1 MDSDKN
7 AHATGDADA
16 RSRWSERSNRLK
28 SLVPTLAVVV
38 VVVTALAAT
47 VMVTHSDW
55 QAANRPPA
63 VAKGGH
69 DVVRAPPLVVAA
81 PPQKASPKS
90 GGQGQRQTDASNALG
105 AAPACRNCGV
115 VESVAATNQHGAFQM
130 RIRMDDGT
138 VRTVEQ
144 RGAVA
149 AGSRVVLE
157 GASLRVVP
165 AATRQG

>member
-7 AHATGDADA
+7 AHATGDADS

-81 PPQKASPKS
+81 PPQ
-90 GGQGQRQTDASNALG
+90 
-105 AAPACRNCGV
+105 APASAQERPPLIYTPAHLAEKILTTRHALEDERKAENDG
-115 VESVAATNQHGAFQM
+115 EFSV
-130 RIRMDDGT
+130 
-138 VRTVEQ
+138 
-144 RGAVA
+144 
-149 AGSRVVLE
+149 
-157 GASLRVVP
+157 
-165 AATRQG
+165 